1 MSKVEAIK
9 EIIDII
15 ESKGNAYKHEN
26 RCQKKCGLTF
36 LYIPCIFY
44 STTVRILICPFNCV
58 FNKNTQCNPISSILI
73 GTSVTLNSDKC
84 IMNGCEKINEKYKIT
99 NLHLNKMEV
108 REIVIYAANKIKTNT
123 NMKTKYEIA
132 DYIGSLTFKINYKLY
147 PTPYDIIQL
156 ADAPLDKYKSLDF

>member
-99 NLHLNKMEV
+99 NLHLNK
-108 REIVIYAANKIKTNT
+108 NT